1 MGTGGGVER
10 GTVEIADAIT
20 AQGGRALVVSNGGD
34 GVHELKRAG
43 AEHIRL
49 PVHSKNPLVLYTNI
63 QRLVDLIKAERVDI
77 IHARSRAPAW
87 SAYFAAK
94 RAGIPLVTTFH
105 GTYAAG
111 NALKR
116 RYNSVMVRG
125 ERVIAISR
133 FIGGHLL
140 KNYGVPANK
149 IRIIHRGVNLDRFN
163 PAKVTAERVRV
174 LASDWRLEDGLP
186 IVMLPGRLTRWKG
199 QTMFIEAITKLGRR
213 DIRCLLVGGDQ
224 GRTEYRQELEN
235 LVHNHGLGEIV
246 RIVDHCDDMPAAY
259 MLADVVVSASTDP
272 EAFGRILIEA
282 QALGR
287 PVVASN
293 HGGAQETVI
302 EGETG
307 WLFPPGDV
315 DALATLLDQIL
326 NLSREDRAQL
336 AEKAIANVRLNFSK
350 QLMCDKTL
358 EVYREILQQ
367 AAKKKAPVKKKT
379 AAKKKAP
386 AKKKTAAKKKA
397 PVKKKTAA
405 KKKAP
410 AKKKVSG

>member
-1 MGTGGGVER
+1 MMNEGTNHSTIDANPEPGREGALDSVTILQILPAMGAGGGVER

-20 AQGGRALVVSNGGD
+20 AAGGRALVVSNGGV
-34 GVHELKRAG
+34 GAHELKRAN

-49 PVHSKNPLVLYTNI
+49 PVHSKNLLVMYANI
-63 QRLVDLIKAERVDI
+63 QRLVDLIKAEGVDI

-105 GTYAAG
+105 GTYGAG
-111 NALKR
+111 NAFKR
-116 RYNSVMVRG
+116 RYNAIMARG

-133 FIGGHLL
+133 FIGGHLH

-149 IRIIHRGVNLDRFN
+149 IRIIHRGVNLDRFD
-163 PAKVTAERVRV
+163 PAKVTAERVTV
-174 LASDWRLEDGLP
+174 LAANWRLEDGWP
-186 IVMLPGRLTRWKG
+186 VVMLPGRLTRWKG
-199 QTMFIEAITKLGRR
+199 QTMFIEALAKLARR

-224 GRTEYRQELEN
+224 GREEYRRELEN
-235 LVHNHGLGEIV
+235 LVNQHGLGEIV

-259 MLADVVVSASTDP
+259 MLSDVVVSASTDP
-272 EAFGRILIEA
+272 EAFGRVIIEA

-315 DALATLLDQIL
+315 DALAALLDKAL
-326 NLSREDRAQL
+326 NLSAEDRAAL
-336 AEKAIANVRLNFSK
+336 SDKAINYVRQNFSK
-350 QLMCDKTL
+350 RTMCDKTID
-358 EVYREILQQ
+358 VYQEILQQ
-367 AAKKKAPVKKKT
+367 KA
-379 AAKKKAP
+379 
-386 AKKKTAAKKKA
+386 
-397 PVKKKTAA
+397 
-405 KKKAP
+405 
-410 AKKKVSG
+410 GG

>member
-1 MGTGGGVER
+1 
-10 GTVEIADAIT
+10 
-20 AQGGRALVVSNGGD
+20 
-34 GVHELKRAG
+34 
-43 AEHIRL
+43 
-49 PVHSKNPLVLYTNI
+49 
-63 QRLVDLIKAERVDI
+63 
-77 IHARSRAPAW
+77 
-87 SAYFAAK
+87 
-94 RAGIPLVTTFH
+94 
-105 GTYAAG
+105 
-111 NALKR
+111 
-116 RYNSVMVRG
+116 
-125 ERVIAISR
+125 
-133 FIGGHLL
+133 
-140 KNYGVPANK
+140 
-149 IRIIHRGVNLDRFN
+149 
-163 PAKVTAERVRV
+163 
-174 LASDWRLEDGLP
+174 
-186 IVMLPGRLTRWKG
+186 
-199 QTMFIEAITKLGRR
+199 MFIEAIAKLGRR

-235 LVHNHGLGEIV
+235 LVHNHGLGGIV
-246 RIVDHCDDMPAAY
+246 RIVDNCDDMPAAY

-367 AAKKKAPVKKKT
+367 
-379 AAKKKAP
+379 
-386 AKKKTAAKKKA
+386 
-397 PVKKKTAA
+397 
-405 KKKAP
+405 
-410 AKKKVSG
+410 KVSG